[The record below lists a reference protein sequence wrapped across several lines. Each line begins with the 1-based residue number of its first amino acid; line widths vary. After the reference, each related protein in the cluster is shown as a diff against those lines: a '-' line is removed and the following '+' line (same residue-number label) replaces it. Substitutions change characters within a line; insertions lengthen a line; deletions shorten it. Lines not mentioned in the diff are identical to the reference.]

1 MLHEF
6 EFSCSIGIT
15 KIRKMEKC
23 LIVAIAD
30 NGAIGKNNELL
41 WHISED
47 LKFFRRTTLG
57 CPVIMGRKTFES
69 IGRPLPKRQNIVV
82 SRRGFEAPEGVTV
95 VGSLEDAYKAVEQV
109 LSENQAAAAPAS
121 ASVTSDPA
129 SVTPDQ
135 IGTPRLFIMGGGQIY
150 AQALPDMDRLIITH
164 VHTVIEDADTFF
176 PAIDPAVWQVAERSE
191 LMTDPETGYTFEFVT
206 YCRAR

>member
-1 MLHEF
+1 
-6 EFSCSIGIT
+6 
-15 KIRKMEKC
+15 MEKC

-47 LKFFRRTTLG
+47 LKFFKRTTLG

-95 VGSLEDAYKAVEQV
+95 VGSLEEAYKAVE
-109 LSENQAAAAPAS
+109 S
-121 ASVTSDPA
+121 
-129 SVTPDQ
+129 
-135 IGTPRLFIMGGGQIY
+135 PRLFIMGGGQIY

-206 YCRAR
+206 YCRAQ

>member
-1 MLHEF
+1 
-6 EFSCSIGIT
+6 
-15 KIRKMEKC
+15 MEKC

-95 VGSLEDAYKAVEQV
+95 VGSLEEAYKAVEQE
-109 LSENQAAAAPAS
+109 LSENKAAATLASPSVAPAS
-121 ASVTSDPA
+121 VTSAPASVTSD
-129 SVTPDQ
+129 Q
-135 IGTPRLFIMGGGQIY
+135 IGIPRLFIMGGGQIY

-176 PAIDPAVWQVAERSE
+176 PAIDPTVWQVSERSE
-191 LMTDPETGYTFEFVT
+191 MMTDPETGYNFEFVT
-206 YCRAR
+206 YCRVR

>member
-1 MLHEF
+1 
-6 EFSCSIGIT
+6 
-15 KIRKMEKC
+15 MEKC

-95 VGSLEDAYKAVEQV
+95 VGSLEEAYKAVE
-109 LSENQAAAAPAS
+109 S
-121 ASVTSDPA
+121 
-129 SVTPDQ
+129 
-135 IGTPRLFIMGGGQIY
+135 PRLFIMGGGQIY

-206 YCRAR
+206 YCRA

>member
-1 MLHEF
+1 
-6 EFSCSIGIT
+6 
-15 KIRKMEKC
+15 MEKC

-95 VGSLEDAYKAVEQV
+95 VGSLEEAYKAVEQE
-109 LSENQAAAAPAS
+109 LSENKAAATPVSPSVAPVSPSVAPAS
-121 ASVTSDPA
+121 VTSAPASVTSD
-129 SVTPDQ
+129 Q
-135 IGTPRLFIMGGGQIY
+135 IGIPRLFIMGGGQIY

-176 PAIDPAVWQVAERSE
+176 PAIDPAVWYVEERSE

-206 YCRAR
+206 YCRVR